1 MQSDDG
7 IKAWKE
13 SFPKIYGPLLGL
25 ATENVLNTDTDI
37 FLGLLF
43 GFMRGR
49 GLMKPPSKSSHQS
62 EIDEGTMN
70 VMQGSTD
77 KYDCYRFCE

>member
-7 IKAWKE
+7 IQAWKE

-25 ATENVLNTDTDI
+25 ATENVLNTETDI

-43 GFMRGR
+43 GFMKKR
-49 GLMKPPSKSSHQS
+49 GLMKPPSKRSDQS

-70 VMQGSTD
+70 FMQGSTD
-77 KYDCYRFCE
+77 KYDCFHFCE